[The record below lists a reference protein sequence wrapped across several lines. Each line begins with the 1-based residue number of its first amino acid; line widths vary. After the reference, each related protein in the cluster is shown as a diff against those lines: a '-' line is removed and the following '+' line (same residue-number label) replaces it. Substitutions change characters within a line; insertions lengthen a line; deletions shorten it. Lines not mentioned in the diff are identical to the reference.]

1 MFLMQ
6 LRHWSVVQKI
16 GASVF
21 AMFLVNL
28 IIAFILMQITGID
41 LANLSNPDT
50 LKETTALAEST
61 IKNGE
66 VDYVTQLKEVKNII
80 LDAEF
85 SKLNSQF
92 YLLITVN
99 LFSNLLLALL
109 LIHLFLGKGLRSI
122 NLGNKT
128 PILFISSFLLAYHI
142 PNLGSDAM
150 QLNEILGLDK
160 LQAFLF
166 DSDLMSDTI
175 KSLNEMVI
183 IFPNEGR
190 GYFLTFVGICLIP
203 AIGEELLF
211 RGLMQKL
218 LAATGN
224 SIHNAIGIQALV
236 FALVHFN
243 ITNFLYY
250 FALGVVLG
258 YMYYWGK
265 NILFPIIVH
274 LINNSLVLINY
285 YAINN
290 VYEQVQNTNPE
301 DLDLNPNGLF
311 SYITIGLSLA
321 IFYMNFKKNQQPVA

>member
-1 MFLMQ
+1 
-6 LRHWSVVQKI
+6 
-16 GASVF
+16 
-21 AMFLVNL
+21 
-28 IIAFILMQITGID
+28 
-41 LANLSNPDT
+41 
-50 LKETTALAEST
+50 
-61 IKNGE
+61 
-66 VDYVTQLKEVKNII
+66 
-80 LDAEF
+80 
-85 SKLNSQF
+85 
-92 YLLITVN
+92 
-99 LFSNLLLALL
+99 
-109 LIHLFLGKGLRSI
+109 
-122 NLGNKT
+122 
-128 PILFISSFLLAYHI
+128 
-142 PNLGSDAM
+142 M

-290 VYEQVQNTNPE
+290 VYEQLQNTNPE